1 MKMNLTSAASRKLT
15 VWQPSIITDII
26 PRSGRVKSFFLKPSK
41 PFSYSA
47 GQHATVRLT
56 ASDGYRAQRN
66 YSIASAPEQ
75 GDVIELAIE
84 KLDSGEVSGFFHDIA
99 MVGDEIELK
108 APIGGHFIW
117 SVADG
122 GPIVLIGGG
131 SGVVPLIGML
141 RHRALNKSN
150 VPVVLLYSARS
161 WDETIYRDEI
171 FAVQERKDGFD
182 LVLTTTRD
190 KARRK
195 GDHERRIDAAMIAET
210 LSKLPSAPAQCF
222 VCGSNPFVEMAAH
235 HLMDANI
242 SPKII
247 RTERFGV

>member
-1 MKMNLTSAASRKLT
+1 MNLTSAASRKAT
-15 VWQPSIITDII
+15 VWQPATITDIVA
-26 PRSGRVKSFFLKPSK
+26 RSGRVKSFFLKPSK

-47 GQHATVRLT
+47 GQHGTVRLT
-56 ASDGYRAQRN
+56 AADGYRAQRN

-75 GDVIELAIE
+75 GEIVELAIE
-84 KLDSGEVSGFFHDIA
+84 HLDGGEVSGFFHNIA
-99 MVGDEIELK
+99 MAGDEIELK

-131 SGVVPLIGML
+131 SGVVPLVSML

-150 VPVVLLYSARS
+150 VPVVLLYSSRE
-161 WDETIYRDEI
+161 WDEMIFRDEI
-171 FAVQERKDGFD
+171 FAAEERNDGFKF
-182 LVLTTTRD
+182 VLTTTRD

-195 GDHERRIDAAMIAET
+195 GDHERRIDAAMIVET
-210 LSKLPSAPAQCF
+210 LAKLPGAPAQCF

-235 HLMDANI
+235 HLMDANV

>member
-1 MKMNLTSAASRKLT
+1 
-15 VWQPSIITDII
+15 
-26 PRSGRVKSFFLKPSK
+26 
-41 PFSYSA
+41 
-47 GQHATVRLT
+47 
-56 ASDGYRAQRN
+56 
-66 YSIASAPEQ
+66 
-75 GDVIELAIE
+75 
-84 KLDSGEVSGFFHDIA
+84 

>member
-1 MKMNLTSAASRKLT
+1 MKMNLTSAASRRLT
-15 VWQPSIITDII
+15 VWQPSTITDIVA
-26 PRSGRVKSFFLKPSK
+26 RSGRVKSYFLKPSK
-41 PFSYSA
+41 PFAYSA

-56 ASDGYRAQRN
+56 APDGYRAQRN

-75 GDVIELAIE
+75 GDIIELAIE
-84 KLDSGEVSGFFHDIA
+84 KLDGGEVSGFFHDNA
-99 MVGDEIELK
+99 MAGDEIELK

-131 SGVVPLIGML
+131 SGVVPLISML

-150 VPVVLLYSARS
+150 IPAVLLYSARS
-161 WDETIYRDEI
+161 WDEMIYRDEV
-171 FAVQERKDGFD
+171 FAARDRHDGFD
-182 LVLTTTRD
+182 LVLTTTREA
-190 KARRK
+190 ARRK
-195 GDHERRIDAAMIAET
+195 GDYDRRIDAAMIGDT
-210 LSKLPSAPAQCF
+210 LAKLPGAPAQCF